1 MAWQRL
7 AVSDQWRRRVR
18 PILGTMLV
26 VYAAGVYGVNY
37 LGRFAS
43 IKLAGWGG

>member
-1 MAWQRL
+1 MGFK
-7 AVSDQWRRRVR
+7 S
-18 PILGTMLV
+18 ILPPPAT
-26 VYAAGVYGVNY
+26 AAEVYGVNY